1 MAKDDSGLRR
11 LGFIVGALLLWVS
24 SYTGAVVALNQGPS
38 SAAVRGTLAAIGV
51 LGFLPW
57 LVATAV
63 AIRAQDEFARL
74 VHLVALGGA
83 FAATAMFVLASD
95 LLQRAELVGYVPL
108 SRILLVMAVSW
119 AVALVLA
126 SRSYR

>member
-11 LGFIVGALLLWVS
+11 LGFIAGALLLWLV
-24 SYTGAVVALNQGPS
+24 TDIGAVTALKHEPS
-38 SAAVRGTLAAIGV
+38 SGAVRGALVAIAV
-51 LGFLPW
+51 CGFLPW
-57 LVATAV
+57 LVATAW
-63 AIRAQDEFARL
+63 AIRALDEFARR

-83 FAATAMFVLASD
+83 FAATAVFVFASD

-108 SRILLVMAVSW
+108 SRILLVMAASW
-119 AVALVLA
+119 AAAIAIA